1 MYLSMFPPKKL
12 KFPPENVRLTSSHVY
27 PSSSSSQQPRN
38 SPLACKILTYRSK
51 TITYTASCQPV
62 VIYCSS
68 ACRPTHTP
76 HTTLSIIT
84 PTMADPYDY
93 DDEDLPDPSLKN
105 ILEQDSLQ
113 WIFVGGKGG
122 VGKTTTSCCLA
133 TQLAK
138 HRKKVGTRTVFL
150 YIRSTCQCHV
160 LAGCCCA

>member
-1 MYLSMFPPKKL
+1 MYFMIAFLQNPVEFHVSISMFPPITM
-12 KFPPENVRLTSSHVY
+12 PTSLTSVHPLRRPKPTFTPNEASLASLHSHTKHFISLH
-27 PSSSSSQQPRN
+27 PP
-38 SPLACKILTYRSK
+38 
-51 TITYTASCQPV
+51 
-62 VIYCSS
+62 
-68 ACRPTHTP
+68 
-76 HTTLSIIT
+76 T

-138 HRKKVGTRTVFL
+138 HRKKVRRVDVHFM
-150 YIRSTCQCHV
+150 
-160 LAGCCCA
+160 